1 MTNWHLKHVE
11 KKSWARISIQRNN
24 NSWLVREINLELAVL
39 EIHSTLTPINIKT
52 IIDNPNKLAGYY
64 PYQPSKDVNLVWI
77 PLLPGYTVYTFL
89 KNKYFKL
96 DILKNENDQLIYKWT
111 EFGNDS
117 SFENIQNEGV
127 DYTAFKSMFQQYKF
141 EKNKSFPW
149 VLGFFDEANIQ
160 FLQNIVSQKYPT
172 LFQT

>member
-1 MTNWHLKHVE
+1 YMTNWHLKHVE

-64 PYQPSKDVNLVWI
+64 PYQPSKD
-77 PLLPGYTVYTFL
+77 
-89 KNKYFKL
+89 
-96 DILKNENDQLIYKWT
+96 DENDQLIYKWT

-117 SFENIQNEGV
+117 SFENIQNKGV

-141 EKNKSFPW
+141 EKNKSFP
-149 VLGFFDEANIQ
+149 
-160 FLQNIVSQKYPT
+160 
-172 LFQT
+172 